1 MDRQRPIVLPDD
13 ERTLV
18 RQRCSAFCPTCI
30 VEEFELEPVEVTD
43 CDVAIEVELDLSPL
57 LVVEEDGTSRSL
69 VVELRPAL
77 WFV

>member
-1 MDRQRPIVLPDD
+1 M
-13 ERTLV
+13 
-18 RQRCSAFCPTCI
+18 
-30 VEEFELEPVEVTD
+30 EVTD